1 MMLMNGKIST
11 VMTILKQPQYGLIAS
26 VSGIGFGLLYYYS
39 TITFVPLSIANEMFG
54 PPHLVA
60 SFSLT
65 FIVAILAGVNV
76 SLTVF
81 KIKNTSFINMKKS
94 SGSSALGSTLTV
106 FTPGCPACTTSLTTV
121 LAAVGGLSIFL
132 LLGLEFKII
141 SLGALLLSIYW
152 ISKSLNNSCN
162 VEDKLET

>member
-1 MMLMNGKIST
+1 MLRMNGKISM
-11 VMTILKQPQYGLIAS
+11 VMMILKQPRYGLIAS
-26 VSGIGFGLLYYYS
+26 VASIGFGLVYYYS
-39 TITFVPLSIANEMFG
+39 TIVFVPLSIANEMFG
-54 PPHLVA
+54 STYLVA

-76 SLTVF
+76 SLTIF
-81 KIKNTSFINMKKS
+81 KVKNTSFINMKKS
-94 SGSSALGSTLTV
+94 SSSSVLGSTLTV

-121 LAAVGGLSIFL
+121 LATVGGLAIFP

-162 VEDKLET
+162 VGDKIEV